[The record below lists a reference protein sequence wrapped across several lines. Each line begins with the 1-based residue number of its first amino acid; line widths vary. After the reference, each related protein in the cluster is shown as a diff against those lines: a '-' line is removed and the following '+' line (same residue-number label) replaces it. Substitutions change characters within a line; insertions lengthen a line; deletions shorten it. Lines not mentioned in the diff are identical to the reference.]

1 MHGQFR
7 RPGIGLGEVRR
18 VTVVSMSGN
27 RDSLATSIE
36 IARSSGALV
45 APQVTR
51 RTPLRGQQAEHLANG
66 RLIQINALPNGRLYE
81 RGGRI
86 AQAHAKEI
94 AMAELHARMIAIVDD
109 DRAVRDS
116 LQFLLEVI
124 GYEVT
129 TFASAEAF
137 LTADLQHVDRLIL
150 DHHMPEMN
158 GLQLAEKLRADGS
171 GVPILL
177 FTGSPSPEIVARAS
191 GLGIRVLEK
200 PPGEEDILG
209 FINGI
214 RS

>member
-1 MHGQFR
+1 M
-7 RPGIGLGEVRR
+7 P
-18 VTVVSMSGN
+18 S
-27 RDSLATSIE
+27 
-36 IARSSGALV
+36 
-45 APQVTR
+45 
-51 RTPLRGQQAEHLANG
+51 
-66 RLIQINALPNGRLYE
+66 
-81 RGGRI
+81 
-86 AQAHAKEI
+86 
-94 AMAELHARMIAIVDD
+94 
-109 DRAVRDS
+109 DS

-177 FTGSPSPEIVARAS
+177 FTGSPSPEIVARAN